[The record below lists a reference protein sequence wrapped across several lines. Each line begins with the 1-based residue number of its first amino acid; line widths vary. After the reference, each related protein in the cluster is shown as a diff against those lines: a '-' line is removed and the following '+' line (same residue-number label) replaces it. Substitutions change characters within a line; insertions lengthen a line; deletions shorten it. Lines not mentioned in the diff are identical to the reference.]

1 MKNIAL
7 NKPQK
12 HYLVFIALF
21 FVIVLVEQWIVSTPQ
36 FYQKSILPL
45 AVSIDLII
53 ILPVLYFFIVVKPLK
68 VNKLSV
74 LGVVMACMGIGYW
87 MIPKGYQ
94 DYLNYAEIA
103 LIAIELGVFI
113 WVLTKIQKVI
123 KEYKQLEK
131 IEADFIKNIHQA
143 FETHLGNSF
152 FIHFFVSELIML
164 RYGLF
169 FWIYQKKNIQENEFT
184 MHQESAFVPTFSVLV
199 FVGLIEMVVVH
210 ILLMNSNPIL
220 LWVLTGLSLYSLIFL
235 IAYMVSIVR
244 RKIDIVESHVSIRVG
259 KVWNFEI
266 DKSNILEILS
276 IKDIEKDKNILNA
289 ASFLMTQPN
298 LLIKLR
304 NKITIKGL
312 YGIKKEINQI
322 ALVLDKPKDFIKRLS

>member
-1 MKNIAL
+1 MKSITL

-12 HYLVFIALF
+12 HYLGFVMLF
-21 FVIVLVEQWIVSTPQ
+21 LLVIVVEYWITTTSH
-36 FYQKSILPL
+36 FYENKLLPL
-45 AVSIDLII
+45 AVSIDLVV

-131 IEADFIKNIHQA
+131 TEADFIKNIHQA

-210 ILLMNSNPIL
+210 ILLMNSSPIL
-220 LWVLTGLSLYSLIFL
+220 SWILTGLSLYSLIFL

-244 RKIDIVESHVSIRVG
+244 RKISVTENHVSIRVG

-266 DKSNILEILS
+266 DKSNILEIVS
-276 IKDIEKDKNILNA
+276 IKDVKKDKNILNT

-298 LLIKLR
+298 VLIKLR